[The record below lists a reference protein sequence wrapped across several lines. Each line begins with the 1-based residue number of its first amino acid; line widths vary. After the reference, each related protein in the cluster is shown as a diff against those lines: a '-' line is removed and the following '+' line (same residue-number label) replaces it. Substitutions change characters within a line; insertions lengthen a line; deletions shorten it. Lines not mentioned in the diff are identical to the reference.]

1 MPQVDP
7 ASMQSPGAEVP
18 LRTPTKV
25 DVGRLHFDPENPRLW
40 SHTDPKAASDVEII
54 QSLSE
59 NADLGELMQSI
70 AASGYIDIEPLVVE
84 SIGRRLIVLEGN
96 RRLAALRL
104 LSDPELA
111 RAAQITVPPLGSNT
125 AGTLDSVLVYRVA
138 DRLEARDFIGF
149 KHINGP
155 HRWDSFAKA
164 QFAAKWYSQERD
176 NGTSL
181 RDIARRMGDRH
192 DTIKRMV
199 AGIFVLQQ
207 AEAKGL
213 FSLEDRF
220 PGRPFAF
227 SHLYTALTRP
237 GFRQFLGLPLEWR
250 QEDPQPNPVPDENL
264 PNLRQVML
272 WLYGSTSDN
281 VKPVV
286 LSQNP
291 NVRELAE
298 VLAHPRARA
307 IMLAQS
313 DLRTA
318 YAEVEPPSAQFEK
331 SLVDAHQAT
340 EGALS
345 KIGAYDGKD
354 QTLMQ
359 LADETKSNAGLI
371 VDIMRA
377 KRVPE

>member
-1 MPQVDP
+1 MTQLDRG
-7 ASMQSPGAEVP
+7 SGQRSDTDVP
-18 LRTPTKV
+18 LHIPTKV
-25 DVGRLHFDPENPRLW
+25 EVERLRFDPLNPRFASQLV
-40 SHTDPKAASDVEII
+40 STDLEII

-59 NADLGELMQSI
+59 HADLGELMQSI

-84 SIGRRLIVLEGN
+84 NTTGALVVLEGN

-104 LSDPELA
+104 LRDPELA
-111 RAAQITVPPLGSNT
+111 SAAQITVPPLSPS
-125 AGTLDSVLVYRVA
+125 AIGTLDTVLVYRVT

-164 QFAAKWYSQERD
+164 QFAANWYRQERGR
-176 NGTSL
+176 GTSL

-207 AEAKGL
+207 ASDERI
-213 FSLEDRF
+213 FTIEDRF
-220 PGRPFAF
+220 LGRPFAF

-237 GFRQFLGLPLEWR
+237 GFRNFLGLPLEWR
-250 QEDPQPNPVPDENL
+250 QDDPQPNPVPEDHLDNL
-264 PNLRQVML
+264 KQVML
-272 WLYGSTSDN
+272 WLYGSAQDN
-281 VKPVV
+281 LKPVV
-286 LSQNP
+286 ISQNP
-291 NVRELAE
+291 NVRELGE
-298 VLAHPRARA
+298 VLGHPRARA
-307 IMLAQS
+307 IMVAQS
-313 DLRTA
+313 DLRAA

-331 SLVDAHQAT
+331 SLIDAHQAT

-345 KIGAYDGKD
+345 KIGAYDGRD

-359 LADETKSNAGLI
+359 LAEETKSNAGLI
-371 VDIMRA
+371 VNVMRSKA
-377 KRVPE
+377 ELG